1 MLLVSCYY
9 NIPSKNSKDFYFSQI
24 ENFFNFLQDVK
35 IIFFTDQEN
44 YAELKKFAK
53 DNIHFCIISFDS
65 LRVFSE
71 FNKEFW
77 DRQVERDIEKYHTWQ
92 LAALWANKKY
102 FVQEASEL
110 FPENEWYMWTD
121 SGCIRDKYWEKTC
134 INFTKRNIELQEGI
148 YVQLL
153 NKIPDSKIFFQFPDM
168 YTAGALILF
177 HKNFIYKFISD
188 YNNMLIIYDLN
199 NISGNSDQHIM
210 SSLVVR
216 NQTNIKPILYDSI
229 CCEIKETIFD
239 KWFFFLGLF

>member
-9 NIPSKNSKDFYFSQI
+9 NIPSKNTKEFYYSQI
-24 ENFFNFLQDVK
+24 EFFFNFINTK

-44 YAELKKFAK
+44 YVELKKFAK
-53 DNIHFCIISFDS
+53 DNIHFCIMSFES

-77 DRQVERDIEKYHTWQ
+77 DRQEERDIEKYHTWQ

-110 FPENEWYMWTD
+110 FPENEWYMWID
-121 SGCIRDKYWEKTC
+121 SGCIRDKSWENTC
-134 INFTKRNIELQEGI
+134 SQFTKRNYTLSKGV

-153 NKIPDSKIFFQFPDM
+153 NNITIDKIYFQFPDI

-188 YNNMLIIYDLN
+188 CNKMLIIYDLN
-199 NISGNSDQHIM
+199 NICGNS
-210 SSLVVR
+210 
-216 NQTNIKPILYDSI
+216 
-229 CCEIKETIFD
+229 E
-239 KWFFFLGLF
+239 